1 MWQLVLLGSVASR
14 CTSSSCSTAC
24 GIFPDQGSN
33 LHPLH
38 WWVGGFLLNV
48 PPGKSQTQD
57 LESAE
62 FLPRVLKY
70 HSLGHMWCVSLTREQ
85 AGLRLLM
92 GAAHPLVVWRL
103 SPDPRSMLL
112 TPPTRRCTAGH
123 GWGSEVGV
131 CVSPSAGIGAAC
143 GITDMTAGISVDP
156 QTPCLP
162 PSSIPATFLI
172 PR

>member
-1 MWQLVLLGSVASR
+1 MWDLPGSGIEPASP
-14 CTSSSCSTAC
+14 A
-24 GIFPDQGSN
+24 
-33 LHPLH
+33 L
-38 WWVGGFLLNV
+38 VGGFLLNV

-70 HSLGHMWCVSLTREQ
+70 HGLGHMWCVSLTREQ

-131 CVSPSAGIGAAC
+131 CVPFPRNRGSLWNHRYESRHLC
-143 GITDMTAGISVDP
+143 GPTNSMPPPVLDP
-156 QTPCLP
+156 CYFPHP
-162 PSSIPATFLI
+162 
-172 PR
+172 